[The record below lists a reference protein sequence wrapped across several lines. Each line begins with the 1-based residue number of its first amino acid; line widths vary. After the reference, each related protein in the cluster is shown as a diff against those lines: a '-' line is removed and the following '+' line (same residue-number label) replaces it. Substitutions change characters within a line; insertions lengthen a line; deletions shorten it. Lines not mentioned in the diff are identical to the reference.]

1 MNTPDF
7 SGIDPLRVPEA
18 RRRVAALNEYLS
30 LPNPSS
36 NDTLRIA
43 ASIGLS
49 RSQFCRLARVWR
61 DHRDA
66 SLLVVGKRG
75 PANRKYNVD
84 HRAISIAQ
92 ELLAEA
98 GPTATLAL
106 IAPQIEQR
114 CAEAGISPPA
124 RSTINNYIKAARA
137 GTATP
142 AAGPPRIV
150 VGRMWFHIPIAAAG
164 SDDMPTLLTAVLLP
178 ERIVVEHGISAD
190 PLSPPSV
197 NDLIDR
203 LAGVSS
209 SDGEARKLLLDPD
222 DRRVGSEAL
231 SRAGLGSTR
240 SYNRSVQR
248 ELSKAF
254 GGSLGPLAV
263 IHQRGMARPA
273 TKRVITRHDEKLPAE
288 NAVEIIENAVL
299 SHNASIC
306 MAPVRFS
313 LAPY

>member
-61 DHRDA
+61 DHQDA

-84 HRAISIAQ
+84 QRAVSIAQ

-98 GPTATLAL
+98 GPTASLAL
-106 IAPQIEQR
+106 IAPQIEKR

-137 GTATP
+137 GTAAP

-150 VGRMWFHIPIAAAG
+150 VGRMWFHIPIRLVMAHEIVADRFHRDNLELFAARRFVNIRPEHMRRFEAFG
-164 SDDMPTLLTAVLLP
+164 IQNGPSTTYGELARVIDPQCPTRGAAIIQGLTVLRRVEIDLRPLLTN
-178 ERIVVEHGISAD
+178 RT
-190 PLSPPSV
+190 PLC
-197 NDLIDR
+197 
-203 LAGVSS
+203 
-209 SDGEARKLLLDPD
+209 
-222 DRRVGSEAL
+222 
-231 SRAGLGSTR
+231 
-240 SYNRSVQR
+240 
-248 ELSKAF
+248 
-254 GGSLGPLAV
+254 
-263 IHQRGMARPA
+263 IH
-273 TKRVITRHDEKLPAE
+273 
-288 NAVEIIENAVL
+288 
-299 SHNASIC
+299 
-306 MAPVRFS
+306 
-313 LAPY
+313 